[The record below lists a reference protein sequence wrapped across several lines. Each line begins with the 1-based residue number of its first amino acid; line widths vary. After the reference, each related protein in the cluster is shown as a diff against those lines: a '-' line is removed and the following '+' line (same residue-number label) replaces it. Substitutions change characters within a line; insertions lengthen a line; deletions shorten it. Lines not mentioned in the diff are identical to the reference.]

1 MELEAVERNNQSNE
15 VENETPPAPAAAT
28 ATSLPQAELTRA
40 RMFKLSSAA
49 FCFFNAG
56 VNDGALGALIPYI
69 LDEYLIST
77 AWMAIPYGVGFVG
90 WLAIAVFGGYIR
102 MKTGTGGVLL
112 IGAFLQFAAQL
123 LRFWVPPFGLFS
135 VTFFLV
141 ALGQALQD
149 SQANT
154 FVAGLK
160 NAHRYLG
167 LIHGCYAIGGLV
179 GPLMAAAIASNLDGQ
194 WAAFYFVPLG
204 IGAVN
209 LALCLYA
216 FRDEVRMP
224 SRLAAAAGSEG
235 QQQAA
240 GEQRHSTTA
249 LVELRATLKLRPVWL
264 LSVFFFLYLG
274 AAITIG
280 GWVVEFLVEVR
291 DGNLSNIAYIASAF
305 YGGLAAGRFLL
316 AEPTFR
322 LGEWRTFLAYVVVA
336 LALEIVFWQVANVA
350 VDAVMVSFIGFLL
363 GPAFATGVSV
373 GSQLIP
379 SELQASGLAMIF
391 VVAQAGGAIFPAITG
406 VIASRA
412 GVGTLQPIV
421 VGLLAAIVVSWA
433 LVPNPR
439 RKIA

>member
-1 MELEAVERNNQSNE
+1 MELEAVERNNQPNE
-15 VENETPPAPAAAT
+15 SSNETPPAPTAT
-28 ATSLPQAELTRA
+28 IATSLPQAELTRA
-40 RMFKLSSAA
+40 RTFKLSSAA

-102 MKTGTGGVLL
+102 MKTGTGR
-112 IGAFLQFAAQL
+112 AQL

-135 VTFFLV
+135 MTFFLV

-194 WAAFYFVPLG
+194 WAAFYYVPLG

-209 LALCLYA
+209 LALCFYA
-216 FRDEVRMP
+216 FRDEA
-224 SRLAAAAGSEG
+224 S
-235 QQQAA
+235 
-240 GEQRHSTTA
+240 EQRHSTTA

-336 LALEIVFWQVANVA
+336 LTLEIVFWQVANVA

-391 VVAQAGGAIFPAITG
+391 VVAQAGG
-406 VIASRA
+406 VIASKA

-421 VGLLAAIVVSWA
+421 VGLLAATLVSWA

>member
-1 MELEAVERNNQSNE
+1 MELEAVERNNKPNE
-15 VENETPPAPAAAT
+15 SSNETPPATTAT
-28 ATSLPQAELTRA
+28 IATSLPQAELTRA
-40 RMFKLSSAA
+40 RAFKLSSAA

-135 VTFFLV
+135 ATFFLV

-194 WAAFYFVPLG
+194 WAAFYYVPLG

-209 LALCLYA
+209 LALCFYA
-216 FRDEVRMP
+216 FRDEA
-224 SRLAAAAGSEG
+224 S
-235 QQQAA
+235 
-240 GEQRHSTTA
+240 EQRHSTTA

-391 VVAQAGGAIFPAITG
+391 VVAQAGG

-421 VGLLAAIVVSWA
+421 VGLLAATLVSWA

>member
-1 MELEAVERNNQSNE
+1 MELEAVERNNQPNE
-15 VENETPPAPAAAT
+15 SSNETPPAPTAT
-28 ATSLPQAELTRA
+28 IATSLPQAELTRA
-40 RMFKLSSAA
+40 RTFKLSSAA

-179 GPLMAAAIASNLDGQ
+179 GPLMAAAIASNLEGQ
-194 WAAFYFVPLG
+194 WAAFYYVPLG

-209 LALCLYA
+209 LALCFFA
-216 FRDEVRMP
+216 FRDEVRIP
-224 SRLAAAAGSEG
+224 SRSAAGLGPEA
-235 QQQAA
+235 QQAS
-240 GEQRHSTTA
+240 EQRHSTTA

-336 LALEIVFWQVANVA
+336 LTLEIVFWQVANVA

-406 VIASRA
+406 VIASKA

-421 VGLLAAIVVSWA
+421 VGLLAATLASWA
-433 LVPNPR
+433 FVPNPR

>member
-1 MELEAVERNNQSNE
+1 MELEAVERNNQPNE
-15 VENETPPAPAAAT
+15 SSNETPPAPTAT
-28 ATSLPQAELTRA
+28 IATSLPQAELTRA
-40 RMFKLSSAA
+40 RTFKLSSAA

-69 LDEYLIST
+69 LDEYLISA

-112 IGAFLQFAAQL
+112 LGAFLQFAAQL

-135 VTFFLV
+135 MTFFLV

-194 WAAFYFVPLG
+194 WAAFYYVPLG

-209 LALCLYA
+209 LALCFYA
-216 FRDEVRMP
+216 FRDEA
-224 SRLAAAAGSEG
+224 S
-235 QQQAA
+235 
-240 GEQRHSTTA
+240 EQRHSTTA

-322 LGEWRTFLAYVVVA
+322 LGEWRTFMAYVVVA

-391 VVAQAGGAIFPAITG
+391 VVAQAGG
-406 VIASRA
+406 VIASKA

-421 VGLLAAIVVSWA
+421 VGLLAATLASWA